1 MSKLA
6 LQDHLSVHN
15 QQHLLAFWDELNDQQ
30 RASLAEQIEAID
42 FAQLA
47 KLYSGGHDESDGGR
61 IERAALPGNL
71 VTLESSSDIETWGE
85 ARKLG
90 EQALAAGRVG
100 VILVA
105 GGQGTRLGFPHPK
118 GMFPV
123 GPVSGNTLFQI
134 LVEQVIARSGRSG
147 KPIHYYVMTSD
158 ATHDETVA
166 FFEEKNCFGLERQH
180 VHFFKQGNMP
190 AVDRA
195 SGKVLLAAKDSIA
208 KSPDGHGG
216 MLQALA
222 KSGLLDQMRADGID
236 LLYYHQVDNPTAVVA
251 DPTFLGFHL
260 KYESELSVK
269 VVRKVSPTERM
280 GVIVDVDGDLQIIEY
295 SEMTPEQ
302 AAREDADGN
311 WIFWAGNTAIHVF
324 NRELLERITD
334 AGLPFHL
341 AKKNVAHINDAGNA
355 VAPDDPANPN
365 AIKFERFIFDT
376 LPLAKNAL
384 VVEASREREF
394 NPVKNREGSDSPDT
408 ARAAIASIG
417 RQWLRGAGQSV
428 ADDAVIEISPLAALE
443 ADDVQ
448 KQSDDE
454 ITGEFFIANQ
464 VDS

>member
-1 MSKLA
+1 MQQPPQSIQDT
-6 LQDHLSVHN
+6 LQEFG
-15 QQHLLAFWDELNDQQ
+15 QQHLLGFWADLSADQQ
-30 RASLAEQIEAID
+30 TSLVQQIEAID
-42 FAQLA
+42 FAQLTQLRNN
-47 KLYSGGHDESDGGR
+47 KEDDTDDDRVS
-61 IERAALPGNL
+61 RAALPGNL
-71 VTLESSSDIETWGE
+71 VQLDTDAARRAE
-85 ARKLG
+85 ARKQG
-90 EQALAAGRVG
+90 EEALAAGRVG

-134 LVEQVIARSGRSG
+134 LIEQVIARSKRSG
-147 KPIHYYVMTSD
+147 KPIPYYVMTSD

-166 FFEEKNCFGLERQH
+166 FFEENDNFGLSADL

-190 AVDRA
+190 AVDRE
-195 SGKVLLAAKDSIA
+195 SGHVLLAAKDSIA
-208 KSPDGHGG
+208 RSPDGHGG

-222 KSGLLDQMRADGID
+222 KSGLLDQMKRDGID

-251 DPTFLGFHL
+251 DPEFLGFHL
-260 KYESELSVK
+260 QFGSELSVK

-280 GVIVDVDGDLQIIEY
+280 GVIVDVDGSLQIIEY
-295 SEMTPEQ
+295 SEMTPEE

-324 NRELLERITD
+324 SRELLERITD

-341 AKKNVAHINDAGNA
+341 AKKNVPHIDESGNA
-355 VAPDDPANPN
+355 VTPDDPSNPN

-394 NPVKNREGSDSPDT
+394 NPVKNREGSDSPET
-408 ARAAIASIG
+408 AKAAIAAIG
-417 RQWLRGAGQSV
+417 RQWLTASGQDI
-428 ADDAVIEISPLAALE
+428 ADNVVVEISPLAALDA
-443 ADDVQ
+443 ADVT
-448 KQSDDE
+448 KQSDDQ
-454 ITGEFFIANQ
+454 ITKNTFIK
-464 VDS
+464 